1 MNGLSAQCSKVSP
14 SSLPC
19 SSSRPRSSTLTPIP
33 TMVVMGAPKVIFI
46 PGGQSE
52 QGECQQ
58 LTSVMLPIHSPDSP
72 ESSCSDVPPRK
83 RQRLTHLSPEEKA
96 LRRKLKNRVA
106 AQTAR
111 DRKKARMGELEQ
123 QVLDLELENEKL
135 LIENKLLREKSHGLI
150 TENQELRQRLG
161 LDALD
166 VKEEEEIEVFVQSRE
181 DEVSPVTGSAERSTQ
196 TTCPSA
202 AGAGPDVHELDS
214 ICMDPDSPDSSDSE
228 SDILLGLLESL
239 DSEILLGYQ
248 ESLSWD
254 QQQEVSSESD
264 SIPTAPSSPVGT
276 PSIKLEAINEL
287 IRFDHVYTKPLCS
300 EQDAELGIE
309 SSVVIKTEEASFNT
323 TCVVPI
329 SVKEEFQEEEPTPA
343 LGIQSLLSCSENTEK
358 AVNLLDTGSDSGY
371 EGCSSPLSD
380 MSSPLN
386 CGQAWEDSFTSEL
399 FPQLLNVDLHQSCAT
414 SPLADPTLFWNPSPE
429 FEDEPF

>member
-1 MNGLSAQCSKVSP
+1 M
-14 SSLPC
+14 
-19 SSSRPRSSTLTPIP
+19 
-33 TMVVMGAPKVIFI
+33 
-46 PGGQSE
+46 
-52 QGECQQ
+52 
-58 LTSVMLPIHSPDSP
+58 
-72 ESSCSDVPPRK
+72 
-83 RQRLTHLSPEEKA
+83 
-96 LRRKLKNRVA
+96 
-106 AQTAR
+106 
-111 DRKKARMGELEQ
+111 
-123 QVLDLELENEKL
+123 
-135 LIENKLLREKSHGLI
+135 
-150 TENQELRQRLG
+150 
-161 LDALD
+161 
-166 VKEEEEIEVFVQSRE
+166 
-181 DEVSPVTGSAERSTQ
+181 
-196 TTCPSA
+196 
-202 AGAGPDVHELDS
+202 
-214 ICMDPDSPDSSDSE
+214 
-228 SDILLGLLESL
+228 LGLLEGL
-239 DSEILLGYQ
+239 DPEILLGYQ
-248 ESLSWD
+248 EALSWN

-287 IRFDHVYTKPLCS
+287 IRFDHVYTKTLCS

-323 TCVVPI
+323 TCVSPI

-343 LGIQSLLSCSENTEK
+343 LGIQSLLSCSENNTEK

-386 CGQAWEDSFTSEL
+386 CNQAWEDSFTSEL